1 MTGRQWIAEYVE
13 EVLTLF
19 KVFFW
24 YFPGGSEE
32 NYDIPQTGKPVS
44 ELIFEPGTSTA
55 RY

>member
-1 MTGRQWIAEYVE
+1 VE

-19 KVFFW
+19 KLFFG

-44 ELIFEPGTSTA
+44 ELIFLTWNLYSMII
-55 RY
+55 